1 MLDKILIIGGIA
13 YIISEAAKK
22 ETQQKLHTISE
33 NMELNLLDVNLKKLS
48 EPKIKIELKNLSD
61 KSVKIDNGYIY
72 LYEVEQNK
80 KSLLL
85 TNKSKIITALSPKSS
100 TILDIDTILTNNL
113 ITALPTLLL
122 KKNLNVQLV
131 FDFWADGQK
140 IVLSKD
146 LQLFK
151 KQ

>member
-1 MLDKILIIGGIA
+1 MIDKLLIIGGIA

-22 ETQQKLHTISE
+22 ETTQKLHTISE
-33 NMELNLLDVNLKKLS
+33 NMELNLLDVNLKKIS

-61 KSVKIDNGYIY
+61 KAVKIDNGYIY
-72 LYEVEQNK
+72 LYEIENNK

-100 TILDIDTILTNNL
+100 TIIDIETMITNNL
-113 ITALPTLLL
+113 VSTLPTLLL
-122 KKNLNVQLV
+122 KKNLNVQLI

-140 IVLSKD
+140 IVLSKE